1 MRKIALCIIAAL
13 VCQMAV
19 AQERTGAIT
28 QYKEF
33 KPAVILLSN
42 GKIFRQPLANIFLKN
57 SSLLYNSGDKTM
69 EANMDNILSV
79 TFDDRQ
85 YIKIDTIL
93 AYKVDSVGSDAL
105 YKATVID
112 LVSYKNQLLNNR
124 QITSLDLGDQIS
136 YSNVDIST
144 EEDHLFPL
152 VDKFFFRY
160 KDQFVRVHERDIQRL
175 LPKDKRRLF
184 KSYISVPG
192 FSWTDEKSL
201 LNLLKG
207 IQ

>member
-1 MRKIALCIIAAL
+1 MVATCCLQAA
-13 VCQMAV
+13 
-19 AQERTGAIT
+19 AQVRTGSIT

-33 KPAVILLSN
+33 KPATILLSN
-42 GKIFRQPLANIFLKN
+42 GQIFRQPLANIFLKN
-57 SSLLYNSGDKTM
+57 SSLLYNSGSQTK
-69 EANMDNILSV
+69 EANMANIQSV

-93 AYKVDSVGSDAL
+93 AYQVDTVGHDAL

-112 LVSYKNQLLNNR
+112 LVAYKTLLLNNR
-124 QITSLDLGDQIS
+124 QITSLDLGEQIS
-136 YSNVDIST
+136 YANVDIST

-152 VDKFFFRY
+152 VDKFFYRY
-160 KDQFVRVHERDIQRL
+160 KDKFIKVHEREILRV
-175 LPKDKRRLF
+175 LPKDKRRIF
-184 KSYISVPG
+184 KSYISLPG
-192 FSWTDEKSL
+192 FSWTDEQSL

>member
-1 MRKIALCIIAAL
+1 M
-13 VCQMAV
+13 VCQQAA
-19 AQERTGAIT
+19 AQVRTGAIT
-28 QYKEF
+28 QYKAF
-33 KPAVILLSN
+33 KPAIILLSN
-42 GKIFRQPLANIFLKN
+42 GKTLRQPLANIFLKN
-57 SSLLYNSGDKTM
+57 SSLLYNSGTQTM
-69 EANMDNILSV
+69 EANMANIMSV

-93 AYKVDSVGSDAL
+93 AYKVDSVGEDAL

-152 VDKFFFRY
+152 IDKFFYRY
-160 KDQFVRVHERDIQRL
+160 KGKFVKVHERDIQHI
-175 LPKDKRRLF
+175 LPKEKRRLF

-192 FSWTDEKSL
+192 FSWTDEQSL
-201 LNLLKG
+201 LNLLRG